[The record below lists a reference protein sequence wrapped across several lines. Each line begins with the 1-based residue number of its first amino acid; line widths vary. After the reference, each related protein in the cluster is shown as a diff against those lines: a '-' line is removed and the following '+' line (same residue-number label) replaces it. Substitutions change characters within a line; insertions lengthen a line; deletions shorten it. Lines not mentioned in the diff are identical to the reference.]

1 MDWIVTDDVYQET
14 WRRLLEFANI
24 ELTVNEIERR
34 HGQATSKSLSANYV
48 KQAKQVR
55 VSVLQAKEYF
65 EAASESS
72 LFTSPNHAYY
82 GMVAIAS
89 MMMLILGDGSR
100 ALDYLRRDPKNSHH
114 GLAFSTGSTSV
125 ESAVGLSLV
134 SKTYAEIC
142 RAGHF
147 ANWYSTLPRRGI
159 AAGLSTSEV
168 EGGSRTSYVTIGTY
182 ETKQLAEIA
191 GTKKSILD
199 LLTYFPDLNRD
210 LARYGIVVPTSRT
223 THTAFYGKNGSI
235 QHTWLVHGART
246 PHELEE
252 VLSQFRSPAAHA
264 SCFSHNFEEGAT
276 GGIVRFTFSRDDK
289 VAFSW
294 PTARD
299 TLNHDTISYAKEL
312 DLHEIA
318 DCYVVAFQLSM
329 LSRYFPDLW
338 IGCLE
343 SHCKAAKLIEQ
354 AVDILLKKFPILAL
368 SMLSD
373 SGLVISTHREPWK

>member
-1 MDWIVTDDVYQET
+1 MDWIVTDDISQET

-24 ELTVNEIERR
+24 ELAVNEIERR
-34 HGQATSKSLSANYV
+34 HGLATSKSLSANYV

-72 LFTSPNHAYY
+72 LFTSANHAYY

-89 MMMLILGDGSR
+89 MMMLILGDGKR
-100 ALDYLRRDPKNSHH
+100 ALDFLRRDPKNSHH
-114 GLAFSTGSTSV
+114 GLSFSTGSTAADASI
-125 ESAVGLSLV
+125 GLSLV

-142 RAGHF
+142 SAGHF

-159 AAGLSTSEV
+159 VAGISETAV

-182 ETKQLAEIA
+182 ETKPISDIA

-199 LLTYFPDLNRD
+199 ILKYFPDLNRD
-210 LARYGIVVPTSRT
+210 LSRYGVAVPSSRT
-223 THTAFYGKNGSI
+223 THTVFNEKNGKI
-235 QHTWLVHGART
+235 HHTWLVHGAGT
-246 PHELEE
+246 PQALEA
-252 VLSQFRSPAAHA
+252 VLSQFRAPAAHA
-264 SCFSHNFEEGAT
+264 TCFSYNFEENAV
-276 GGIVRFTFSRDDK
+276 GGIVKFSFSRGDK
-289 VAFSW
+289 VEFSW

-299 TLNHDTISYAKEL
+299 TLNHDTISYAEEL

-318 DCYVVAFQLSM
+318 DCYLVAYQLSM

-338 IGCLE
+338 IGCIE

-368 SMLSD
+368 SMLTD